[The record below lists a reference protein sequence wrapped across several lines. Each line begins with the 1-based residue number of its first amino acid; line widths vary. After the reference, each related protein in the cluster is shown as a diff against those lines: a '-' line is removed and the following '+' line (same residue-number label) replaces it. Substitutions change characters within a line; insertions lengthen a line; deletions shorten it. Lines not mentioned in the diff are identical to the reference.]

1 MKNKTVMKKTTI
13 MVLCLCTLAAIVF
26 VGTYGYRM
34 YTQDAL
40 TNTFIIGDLKATLT
54 EEDSVTGNKVQHGN
68 TYELAWDTS
77 YRNLNVALDVEKASG
92 EFYAFIV
99 VNNELKD
106 VESAAIS
113 NSIDTS
119 EDYTP
124 LHDQIVAHGWEV
136 TSTNG
141 NVTVYF
147 QKIETVA
154 RSYPVAESFRTA
166 KSFSYDS
173 FTTASPKIEFT
184 FYAIEKRDLNASEA
198 WELLKATYPDK
209 IGSY

>member
-1 MKNKTVMKKTTI
+1 MKNKTIMKKTTI

-54 EEDSVTGNKVQHGN
+54 EKGSVTGN
-68 TYELAWDTS
+68 TYELTWDTS
-77 YRNLNVALDVEKASG
+77 YEDLNVALDVEKASG
-92 EFYAFIV
+92 DFYAFIV
-99 VNNELKD
+99 VNNELKN
-106 VESAAIS
+106 VESGPLGSSSDIPS
-113 NSIDTS
+113 G
-119 EDYTP
+119 YTP
-124 LHDQIVAHGWEV
+124 LHEQIGANGWDV
-136 TSTNG
+136 MSTNG

-147 QKIETVA
+147 HDISTDV

-173 FTTASPKIEFT
+173 FTTSPKIEFT
-184 FYAIEKRDLNASEA
+184 FYAVEKGTLTTAEDA
-198 WELLKATYPDK
+198 WKLLKTTYPDK

>member
-1 MKNKTVMKKTTI
+1 MKNKTIMKKTTI

-77 YRNLNVALDVEKASG
+77 YRNLNVSLDVEKASG

-106 VESAAIS
+106 VESAAVQDS
-113 NSIDTS
+113 TDTS
-119 EDYTP
+119 EDYLP
-124 LHDQIVAHGWEV
+124 LQEQIVAHGWEV